1 MKILTVT
8 TFFPNPTEPH
18 RTIFVKNLVMAMR
31 EYCAVIV
38 VAPVSFFPPI
48 SKLRNW
54 FTKEKIPT
62 REFYDG
68 LEVLHPR
75 FLAIPK
81 ANWWLGLGYFLGI
94 VRQIYRL
101 KQQHD
106 ACVIHVHCAF
116 PDAVGV
122 ALVARV
128 LRLPYIVTAHGSD
141 INVYANRQLLG
152 PQIRWAL
159 CGASGVIA
167 VSRELSEKI
176 LKLTN
181 GKIKH
186 LVCIPCA
193 GFQPDMFYVRNSA
206 DCRATLGL
214 SNETKVV
221 VFVGNLVAIKSVE
234 TLIDAWAALAAGG
247 EITERDLLVI
257 VGDGPSRADLNQRV
271 QSVGLTQC
279 VRFTGTIPQSDVSN
293 WIAASNVLCLPSRNE
308 GTPNVVVEALA
319 SGVPVVATRVGGVPD
334 LVRDG
339 ENGYLVN
346 PGLPLMLANAL
357 GEALTRTWNKLEI
370 QDSVSHLTWRELAN
384 RNCEFLESV
393 AHNTDPASAK

>member
-1 MKILTVT
+1 MQILTVT
-8 TFFPNPTEPH
+8 TFFPNPIEPH

-31 EYCAVIV
+31 EFCAVTV
-38 VAPVSFFPPI
+38 VAPVSLFPPI
-48 SKLRNW
+48 SKFRNW
-54 FTKEKIPT
+54 FAKKKIPK
-62 REFYDG
+62 REYCDG

-75 FLAIPK
+75 FLAIPR
-81 ANWWLGLGYFLGI
+81 ANWWLGLGYFLG
-94 VRQIYRL
+94 VMGQIYKL
-101 KQQHD
+101 KQQYD
-106 ACVIHVHCAF
+106 ACLIHVHCAF

-128 LRLPYIVTAHGSD
+128 LRLPYVVTSHGSD
-141 INVYANRQLLG
+141 INVYANRQLLRA
-152 PQIRWAL
+152 QIRWAL

-167 VSRELSEKI
+167 VSEDLRVKI
-176 LKLTN
+176 GKLTN
-181 GKIKH
+181 GRVKR

-193 GFQPDMFYVRNSA
+193 GFQPDIFYVRNSA

-214 SNETKVV
+214 SHEIKVV
-221 VFVGNLVAIKSVE
+221 VFVGNLVSIKAVE
-234 TLIDAWAALAAGG
+234 TLVDAWATMASRGDIAGN
-247 EITERDLLVI
+247 DLLII
-257 VGDGPSRADLNQRV
+257 VGDGPCRADLKQRV
-271 QSVGLTQC
+271 QTSGMTQR
-279 VRFTGTIPQSDVSN
+279 VRFTGTIPQSDVSG
-293 WIAASNVLCLPSRNE
+293 WITASNVLCLPSRNE

-357 GEALTRTWNKLEI
+357 SEALTRTWNKLEI
-370 QDSVSHLTWRELAN
+370 QNSVSHLTWRALAN

-393 AHNTDPASAK
+393 ARETGVKIVK